1 MAQLKN
7 TVVNGN
13 FRVNGFMSVGGDL
26 SVNNFSASSITTT
39 TIKHGSNNLLSFA
52 NNTITIGITAYDL
65 YLCSNRQPVWK
76 SVDGDKTLA
85 TMQDIQSVGNGTL
98 TIKQNNANKGIFTA
112 NQTTNTLISLT
123 DTWVPNTATADGYV
137 LKGEGSPNKAWMT
150 NERGEPGWRDVILT
164 DKDTTYTLSGKLDQ
178 PVLNNQYYII
188 TTKLDGSNDSSS
200 SVKMKFSTSGF
211 DVSPLPNNE
220 FQILNTVKNS
230 WRPITGAR
238 NTDTL
243 AFNSEFFTTSSS
255 ESTFTVSPNTDVL
268 ITKAFANTTYLG
280 INDTAKNA
288 ENAEDAVNAQ
298 NADHALYAEEA
309 NTALTADKATL
320 ADKAKQATNADT
332 LDGWHIDAVSEEVD
346 APWIAAFVPEVEG
359 NWSKGTVRAMNSQL
373 FARKTDLENV
383 KLTATGDEMN
393 PVYIDANGKPAKA
406 HSFGGLVEASVANN
420 VLTLIIL

>member
-39 TIKHGSNNLLSFA
+39 TIKHGSNNLLSLA

-98 TIKQNNANKGIFTA
+98 TITQNNAKKGTFTA
-112 NQTTNTLISLT
+112 NQTTNTVISLT
-123 DTWVPNTATADGYV
+123 DTWVANTKLTGGYV
-137 LKGEGSPNKAWMT
+137 AAPGDGNANKSWMT

-178 PVLNNQYYII
+178 PVLNNPYYII

-211 DVSPLPNNE
+211 NVSILPNNE

-230 WRPITGAR
+230 WRPITYQDLSADSQTLVF
-238 NTDTL
+238 NTSD
-243 AFNSEFFTTSSS
+243 FSVDN
-255 ESTFTVSPNTDVL
+255 
-268 ITKAFANTTYLG
+268 
-280 INDTAKNA
+280 
-288 ENAEDAVNAQ
+288 
-298 NADHALYAEEA
+298 
-309 NTALTADKATL
+309 
-320 ADKAKQATNADT
+320 ATNF
-332 LDGWHIDAVSEEVD
+332 EVK
-346 APWIAAFVPEVEG
+346 VNEQ
-359 NWSKGTVRAMNSQL
+359 K
-373 FARKTDLENV
+373 FATNTSVDNKLKEV
-383 KLTATGDEMN
+383 KLDPTGDAMT
-393 PVYIDANGKPAKA
+393 PVYINANGKPTTTRP
-406 HSFGGLVEASVANN
+406 FTNLVEASVENN
-420 VLTLIIL
+420 VLTLTILQ